1 METVQQFE
9 PGQMEVMLKDLYCG
23 MVCRKLKEAGLVPF
37 LDCDP
42 YEFALSLDMSFDEI
56 LAVPL
61 NEWES
66 VVDRD
71 LEEFASE
78 LK

>member
-1 METVQQFE
+1 METINSFSQD
-9 PGQMEVMLKDLYCG
+9 QMHVMLKDLYCG
-23 MVCRKLKEAGLVPF
+23 MVCRKINEAGLAPF

-42 YEFALSLDMSFDEI
+42 YEFALSLDMSFEEI

-66 VVDRD
+66 VINKD
-71 LEEFASE
+71 LEEFATDV
-78 LK
+78 K